1 MAASFYYS
9 SDINISQ
16 AIFGWNTMSKV
27 KSRVPRGF
35 TRFYALYLIK
45 ERPMTGKEI
54 MEEAEKRSEGEW
66 SPSPGLIYPLL
77 GRLLRDELIEEI
89 ENGKFVITSEGL
101 NALDQYSRLQSQI
114 ERQIK
119 LVRKLGLSVF
129 TAGKM
134 FAEESMDRILNVT
147 EMMKDRMSEG
157 SRELQIKFYESY
169 RAFLERELEKLKE
182 QEYGLKN
189 SDKV

>member
-1 MAASFYYS
+1 MAIGFYYS
-9 SDINISQ
+9 SDINIASDIRVEQ
-16 AIFGWNTMSKV
+16 MSKV

-35 TRFYALYLIK
+35 TRFYALYLLN

-54 MEEAEKRSEGEW
+54 IEEAKKKSEGEW
-66 SPSPGLIYPLL
+66 NPSPGLIYPLL
-77 GRLLRDELIEEI
+77 GRLLRDGLIEEI
-89 ENGKFVITSEGL
+89 ENGKFAITSEGL
-101 NALDQYSRLQSQI
+101 HALDQYSRLQSQI
-114 ERQIK
+114 ERQIN
-119 LVRKLGLSVF
+119 LARKLGLSVF